1 MKKFRLSEFI
11 KNILTGAAVAVL
23 VFFLGNSR
31 GYTLL
36 RCLSDACFVAAV
48 LLMGTAGIKAAVND
62 GFFDT
67 VGYSVSS
74 FFGVHFGGPK
84 YKNEDIMEYKER
96 KAEKRKPAVN
106 RLLAGLVYLVLAFL
120 FLALYSMNESATTL

>member
-1 MKKFRLSEFI
+1 MKRFKLAEFI
-11 KNILTGAAVAVL
+11 KNLLAGAAVAVL

-31 GYTLL
+31 GYTLF
-36 RCLSDACFVAAV
+36 RSMSDACFVAAV

-96 KAEKRKPAVN
+96 KAEKRRPALN
-106 RLLAGLVYLVLAFL
+106 IMLAGLCYLILAVL
-120 FLALYSMNESATTL
+120 FLILYSINKPVTTI

>member
-1 MKKFRLSEFI
+1 MKRFKLAEFI
-11 KNILTGAAVAVL
+11 KNLIAGAAVAVL

-96 KAEKRKPAVN
+96 KVEKRRPALN
-106 RLLAGLVYLVLAFL
+106 IMLAGLCYLILAVL
-120 FLALYSMNESATTL
+120 FLILYSINKPVTTI